1 MLDRHIIVEY
11 TFSNQKQLIDIGDF
25 TFMDIRILRY
35 FLAVVREE
43 SISDAARFLHI
54 TQPTL
59 SRQLMDLEE
68 ELGVK
73 LLNRGKKNQR
83 VTLTEEG
90 MLLRRRAEEI
100 VALTDKTMSEF
111 DTSQDFIS
119 GDVYIGGGETNAMR
133 LIAKISKKLQAQY
146 PLIRYHL
153 FSGNADD
160 VAERLDKGL
169 LDFGLFIEPANME
182 RYNYLRLPDTDTWG
196 LLMRKDSPLADKES
210 IRTEDLENL
219 PLIVS
224 RQSMVGNEL
233 AGWSGRDFDNLN
245 IVATYNLIYN
255 ASLMVDEGFGYALC
269 LDRLVFSAD
278 NNNFCFRPLEPGLE
292 AHLSIAWKK
301 YQVFSK
307 AAEKFLEALQEEL

>member
-1 MLDRHIIVEY
+1 
-11 TFSNQKQLIDIGDF
+11 
-25 TFMDIRILRY
+25 MDIRILRY

-43 SISDAARFLHI
+43 SISGAAEFLHL

-83 VTLTEEG
+83 ITLTEEG
-90 MLLRRRAEEI
+90 MLLRKRAEEI
-100 VALTDKTMSEF
+100 VALTDKTISEF
-111 DTSQDFIS
+111 EDTSHDIIS
-119 GDVYIGGGETNAMR
+119 GDIYLGGGETNAMR
-133 LIAKISKKLQAQY
+133 LISRVAKKLQSRY

-169 LDFGLFIEPANME
+169 LDFGLFIGAANME
-182 RYNYLRLPDTDTWG
+182 KYNYLRLPNTDTWG
-196 LLMRKDSPLADKES
+196 LLMRRDSPLAAKES
-210 IRTEDLENL
+210 IQAGDLETI

-224 RQSMVGNEL
+224 HQSMVHNEL
-233 AGWSGRDFDNLN
+233 SGWSGYDFEKLN
-245 IVATYNLIYN
+245 IVSTYNLVYN

-269 LDRLVFSAD
+269 LDRLVYSAN
-278 NNNFCFRPLEPGLE
+278 NNNFCFRPLEPRLE
-292 AHLSIAWKK
+292 THLDIAWKK

-307 AAEKFLEALQEEL
+307 ASEKFLEALQNEL

>member
-1 MLDRHIIVEY
+1 
-11 TFSNQKQLIDIGDF
+11 
-25 TFMDIRILRY
+25 MDIRILRY
-35 FLAVVREE
+35 FLAVAREE
-43 SISDAARFLHI
+43 SISGAAKALHL

-73 LLNRGKKNQR
+73 LLNRGKKNQH

-90 MLLRRRAEEI
+90 ILLRRRAEEI
-100 VALTDKTMSEF
+100 IALTDKTIAEF
-111 DTSQDFIS
+111 HPTEEIIS
-119 GDVYIGGGETNAMR
+119 GDIYIGGGETNAMR
-133 LIAKISKKLQAQY
+133 LIAKVAKKLQSKY

-153 FSGNADD
+153 YSGNADD

-196 LLMRKDSPLADKES
+196 LLMRKDSPLAAKKS
-210 IRTEDLENL
+210 IQAEDLENI

-224 RQSMVGNEL
+224 RQSMVRNEL
-233 AGWSGRDFDNLN
+233 SGWRGGDFDKLN

-269 LDRLVFSAD
+269 LDRLVFSAR
-278 NNNFCFRPLEPGLE
+278 NNNFCFRPLEPKLE
-292 AHLSIAWKK
+292 ASLSIAWKK

>member
-1 MLDRHIIVEY
+1 
-11 TFSNQKQLIDIGDF
+11 
-25 TFMDIRILRY
+25 MDIRILRY

-43 SISDAARFLHI
+43 SISGAAESLHL

-73 LLNRGKKNQR
+73 LLNRGKKNR
-83 VTLTEEG
+83 CVTLTEEG

-100 VALTDKTMSEF
+100 VTLADKTIEEF
-111 DTSQDFIS
+111 NTSNEVVS
-119 GDVYIGGGETNAMR
+119 GDIYIGGGETNAMR
-133 LIAKISKKLQAQY
+133 LIARIGKKLQADY

-153 FSGNADD
+153 YSGNADD

-169 LDFGLFIEPANME
+169 LDFGLFIGATNME
-182 RYNYLRLPDTDTWG
+182 RYNYLRLPVTDTWG
-196 LLMRKDSPLADKES
+196 LLMRRDSPLADKES
-210 IRTEDLENL
+210 IQAEDLVGI

-224 RQSMVGNEL
+224 RQSMVSNEL
-233 AGWSGRDFDNLN
+233 SGWSGHDFDQLN

-269 LDRLVFSAD
+269 LDRLVYSAD
-278 NNNFCFRPLEPGLE
+278 NNNFCFRPLEPKLE
-292 AHLSIAWKK
+292 AHLNIAWKK

-307 AAEKFLEALQEEL
+307 AAEKFLEALQDIS

>member
-1 MLDRHIIVEY
+1 
-11 TFSNQKQLIDIGDF
+11 
-25 TFMDIRILRY
+25 MDIRILRY

-43 SISDAARFLHI
+43 SISGAAEFLHI

-73 LLNRGKKNQR
+73 LLNRGRKNQR

-100 VALTDKTMSEF
+100 VALTDKTIEEF

-133 LIAKISKKLQAQY
+133 LIAKVSKKLQAQY

-196 LLMRKDSPLADKES
+196 LLMRKDSPLADKEC
-210 IRTEDLENL
+210 IRTEDLVNI

-233 AGWSGRDFDNLN
+233 SGWSGRDFDKLN

-269 LDRLVFSAD
+269 LDRLVFSAG

-292 AHLSIAWKK
+292 ANLSIAWKK

-307 AAEKFLEALQEEL
+307 AAEKFLEALQDEL

>member
-1 MLDRHIIVEY
+1 
-11 TFSNQKQLIDIGDF
+11 
-25 TFMDIRILRY
+25 MDIRVLRY

-43 SISDAARFLHI
+43 SISGAAEFLHL

-59 SRQLMDLEE
+59 SRQLMDLED

-100 VALTDKTMSEF
+100 VALTDKTISEF
-111 DTSQDFIS
+111 DTSHDIIS
-119 GDVYIGGGETNAMR
+119 GDIYIGGGETNAMR
-133 LIAKISKKLQAQY
+133 LIARISKKLQTRY
-146 PLIRYHL
+146 PMIRYHL

-160 VAERLDKGL
+160 VAERLDRGL

-196 LLMRKDSPLADKES
+196 LLMRKDSPLAGKES
-210 IRTEDLENL
+210 ILTEDLENI

-224 RQSMVGNEL
+224 RQSMVHNEL
-233 AGWSGRDFDNLN
+233 SGWSGGNFDKLN

-278 NNNFCFRPLEPGLE
+278 NNNFCFRPLEPRLE
-292 AHLSIAWKK
+292 AHLNIAWKK

-307 AAEKFLEALQEEL
+307 AAEIFLEALQEEL

>member
-1 MLDRHIIVEY
+1 
-11 TFSNQKQLIDIGDF
+11 
-25 TFMDIRILRY
+25 MDIRILRY

-43 SISDAARFLHI
+43 SISGAAEFLHL

-83 VTLTEEG
+83 ITLTDEG
-90 MLLRRRAEEI
+90 MLLRKRAEEI
-100 VALTDKTMSEF
+100 IALTDKTISEF
-111 DTSQDFIS
+111 DTSHEIIS
-119 GDVYIGGGETNAMR
+119 GDIYIGGGETNAMR
-133 LIAKISKKLQAQY
+133 LIARVGKKLQSKY

-196 LLMRKDSPLADKES
+196 LLMRKDSPLADKAS
-210 IRTEDLENL
+210 IHAEDLENI

-224 RQSMVGNEL
+224 RQSMVHNEL
-233 AGWSGRDFDNLN
+233 SGWNGRDFNELN

-269 LDRLVFSAD
+269 LDRLVFAAD
-278 NNNFCFRPLEPGLE
+278 NNNFCFRPLEPELM
-292 AHLSIAWKK
+292 AHVDIAWKK
-301 YQVFSK
+301 YQIFSK
-307 AAEKFLEALQEEL
+307 AAEIFLRALQDELQIMENER

>member
-1 MLDRHIIVEY
+1 
-11 TFSNQKQLIDIGDF
+11 
-25 TFMDIRILRY
+25 MDIRILRY

-43 SISDAARFLHI
+43 SISGAAEALHL

-73 LLNRGKKNQR
+73 LINRGKKNR
-83 VTLTEEG
+83 RITLTEEG
-90 MLLRRRAEEI
+90 MLLHKRAEEI
-100 VALTDKTMSEF
+100 VALTDKTVSELE
-111 DTSQDFIS
+111 TSHNVIS
-119 GDVYIGGGETNAMR
+119 GDVYIGGGETDSMR
-133 LIAKISKKLQAQY
+133 LIARIGKKLQSQY

-196 LLMRKDSPLADKES
+196 LLMRKDSPLASKES
-210 IRTEDLENL
+210 IQADDLKNI

-224 RQSMVGNEL
+224 RQSMVHNEL
-233 AGWSGRDFDNLN
+233 SGWSGSDFDKLN

-269 LDRLVFSAD
+269 LDRLVFSAN
-278 NNNFCFRPLEPGLE
+278 NNNFCFRPLEPRLE
-292 AHLSIAWKK
+292 AHIDIAWKK
-301 YQVFSK
+301 YQIFSK
-307 AAEKFLEALQEEL
+307 AAEKFLEALQDEI

>member
-1 MLDRHIIVEY
+1 
-11 TFSNQKQLIDIGDF
+11 
-25 TFMDIRILRY
+25 MDIHILRY

-43 SISDAARFLHI
+43 SISGAARFLHI

-59 SRQLMDLEE
+59 SRQLMDLEA

-100 VALTDKTMSEF
+100 VALTDKTVSEF
-111 DTSQDFIS
+111 DISQDIVS
-119 GDVYIGGGETNAMR
+119 GDIYIGGGETNAMR
-133 LIAKISKKLQAQY
+133 LIARIGKKLQAQY

-182 RYNYLRLPDTDTWG
+182 RYNYLRLPVTDTWG

-233 AGWSGRDFDNLN
+233 SGWSGRDFDKLN

-269 LDRLVFSAD
+269 LDRLVFSAE

-307 AAEKFLEALQEEL
+307 AAEKFLEALQDEL

>member
-1 MLDRHIIVEY
+1 
-11 TFSNQKQLIDIGDF
+11 
-25 TFMDIRILRY
+25 MDIRILRY

-43 SISDAARFLHI
+43 SISGAAESLHL

-73 LLNRGKKNQR
+73 LLNRGKKNRR

-100 VALTDKTMSEF
+100 VALADKTIEEF
-111 DTSQDFIS
+111 NTSNEVVS
-119 GDVYIGGGETNAMR
+119 GDIYIGGGETNAMR
-133 LIAKISKKLQAQY
+133 LIARIGKKIQADY
-146 PLIRYHL
+146 PMIRYHL
-153 FSGNADD
+153 YSGNADD

-169 LDFGLFIEPANME
+169 LDFGLFIGATNME
-182 RYNYLRLPDTDTWG
+182 RYNYLRLPVTDTWG
-196 LLMRKDSPLADKES
+196 LLMRRDSPLAAKES
-210 IRTEDLENL
+210 IQAEDLEGI

-224 RQSMVGNEL
+224 RQSMVSNEL
-233 AGWSGRDFDNLN
+233 SGWSGHDFDQLN

-269 LDRLVFSAD
+269 LDRLVYSAD
-278 NNNFCFRPLEPGLE
+278 NNNFCFRPLEPKLE
-292 AHLSIAWKK
+292 AHLNIAWKK

-307 AAEKFLEALQEEL
+307 AAEKFLEALQGEI

>member
-1 MLDRHIIVEY
+1 
-11 TFSNQKQLIDIGDF
+11 
-25 TFMDIRILRY
+25 MDIRILRY

-43 SISDAARFLHI
+43 SISAAAESLHL

-83 VTLTEEG
+83 IALTEEG

-100 VALTDKTMSEF
+100 VALTDKTISEF
-111 DTSQDFIS
+111 DVSHDVVS

-133 LIAKISKKLQAQY
+133 LIARVSKKLQSQY

-153 FSGNADD
+153 YSGNADD

-169 LDFGLFIEPANME
+169 LDFGVFIGTTNME

-196 LLMRKDSPLADKES
+196 LLMREDSPLAGKES
-210 IRTEDLENL
+210 IRSEDLENI

-224 RQSMVGNEL
+224 RQSMVHNEL
-233 AGWSGRDFDNLN
+233 SGWSGRDFDKLN
-245 IVATYNLIYN
+245 IVATYNLVYN

-269 LDRLVFSAD
+269 LDRLVYSAD
-278 NNNFCFRPLEPGLE
+278 NNNFCFRPLEPRLE
-292 AHLSIAWKK
+292 THLDIAWKK

-307 AAEKFLEALQEEL
+307 AAEKFLETLQAEV

>member
-1 MLDRHIIVEY
+1 
-11 TFSNQKQLIDIGDF
+11 
-25 TFMDIRILRY
+25 MDIRILRY

-43 SISDAARFLHI
+43 SISGAAESLHL

-73 LLNRGKKNQR
+73 LLNRGKKNRR

-100 VALTDKTMSEF
+100 VALSDKTIEEF
-111 DTSQDFIS
+111 NTSNEVVS
-119 GDVYIGGGETNAMR
+119 GDIYIGGGETNAMR
-133 LIAKISKKLQAQY
+133 LIARIGKKLQAGY

-153 FSGNADD
+153 YSGNADD

-169 LDFGLFIEPANME
+169 LDFGLFIGAANME
-182 RYNYLRLPDTDTWG
+182 RYNYLRLPVTDTWG
-196 LLMRKDSPLADKES
+196 LLMRRDSPLADKES
-210 IRTEDLENL
+210 IQAEDLEGI

-224 RQSMVGNEL
+224 RQSMVHNEL
-233 AGWSGRDFDNLN
+233 SGWSGRDFDQLN

-269 LDRLVFSAD
+269 LDRLVYSAD
-278 NNNFCFRPLEPGLE
+278 NNNFCFRPLEPKLE
-292 AHLSIAWKK
+292 APLNIAWKK

-307 AAEKFLEALQEEL
+307 AAEKFLEVLQDEL

>member
-1 MLDRHIIVEY
+1 
-11 TFSNQKQLIDIGDF
+11 
-25 TFMDIRILRY
+25 MDIRILRY

-43 SISDAARFLHI
+43 SISGAAQFLHI

-100 VALTDKTMSEF
+100 VALTDKTVAEF
-111 DTSQDFIS
+111 DTSQDIVS

-133 LIAKISKKLQAQY
+133 LIARVGKKLQAQY

-196 LLMRKDSPLADKES
+196 LLMRKDSLLAKHES
-210 IRTEDLENL
+210 IRADDLESI

-224 RQSMVGNEL
+224 RQSMVHNEL

>member
-1 MLDRHIIVEY
+1 
-11 TFSNQKQLIDIGDF
+11 
-25 TFMDIRILRY
+25 MDIRILRY

-43 SISDAARFLHI
+43 SISGAAQFLHI

-100 VALTDKTMSEF
+100 VALTDKTVSEF
-111 DTSQDFIS
+111 DTSQDIVS
-119 GDVYIGGGETNAMR
+119 GDIYIGGGETNAMR
-133 LIAKISKKLQAQY
+133 LIARIGKKLQAQY

-182 RYNYLRLPDTDTWG
+182 RYNYLRLPVTDTWG
-196 LLMRKDSPLADKES
+196 LLMRKDSPLADKKS

>member
-1 MLDRHIIVEY
+1 
-11 TFSNQKQLIDIGDF
+11 
-25 TFMDIRILRY
+25 MDIRILRY

-43 SISDAARFLHI
+43 SISGAAEFLHI

-59 SRQLMDLEE
+59 SRQLMDLEA

-83 VTLTEEG
+83 ITLTEEG

-111 DTSQDFIS
+111 DTAQDIIS
-119 GDVYIGGGETNAMR
+119 GDIYIGGGETNAMR
-133 LIAKISKKLQAQY
+133 LIARIGKKLQAQY

-160 VAERLDKGL
+160 VAERLDKGI

-182 RYNYLRLPDTDTWG
+182 RYNYLRLPVSDTWG
-196 LLMRKDSPLADKES
+196 LLMRRDSPLADKKS
-210 IRTEDLENL
+210 IHAEDLENI

-224 RQSMVGNEL
+224 RQSMVHNEL
-233 AGWSGRDFDNLN
+233 SGWSGRDFDKLN
-245 IVATYNLIYN
+245 IVATYNLIHN

-269 LDRLVFSAD
+269 LDRLVFSAA
-278 NNNFCFRPLEPGLE
+278 NNNFCFRPLEPRLE
-292 AHLSIAWKK
+292 AHLDIAWKK

>member
-1 MLDRHIIVEY
+1 
-11 TFSNQKQLIDIGDF
+11 
-25 TFMDIRILRY
+25 MDIRILRY
-35 FLAVVREE
+35 FLAVAREE
-43 SISDAARFLHI
+43 SISGAAEFLHL

-73 LLNRGKKNQR
+73 LLNRGNKNR
-83 VTLTEEG
+83 SVTLTEEG

-100 VALTDKTMSEF
+100 VALTDKTISEF
-111 DTSQDFIS
+111 HTAHDVVS

-133 LIAKISKKLQAQY
+133 LIARVGKKLQSQY

-160 VAERLDKGL
+160 VAGRLDKGL

-182 RYNYLRLPDTDTWG
+182 RYNYLRLPATDTWG

-210 IRTEDLENL
+210 IHANDLENI

-224 RQSMVGNEL
+224 RQSMVHNEL
-233 AGWSGRDFDNLN
+233 SGWSGSDFDKLN

-269 LDRLVFSAD
+269 LDRIIFSAD
-278 NNNFCFRPLEPGLE
+278 HDSLCFRPLEPRLE
-292 AHLSIAWKK
+292 AHLDIAWKK

-307 AAEKFLEALQEEL
+307 AAEKFLEALQDEL

>member
-1 MLDRHIIVEY
+1 
-11 TFSNQKQLIDIGDF
+11 
-25 TFMDIRILRY
+25 MDIRILRY

-43 SISDAARFLHI
+43 SISGAAESLHL

-73 LLNRGKKNQR
+73 LLNRGKKNRR

-100 VALTDKTMSEF
+100 VALADKTIEEF
-111 DTSQDFIS
+111 DTSNEVVS
-119 GDVYIGGGETNAMR
+119 GDIYIGGGETNAMR
-133 LIAKISKKLQAQY
+133 LIARIGKKLQADY

-153 FSGNADD
+153 YSGNADD

-169 LDFGLFIEPANME
+169 LDFGLFIGETNME
-182 RYNYLRLPDTDTWG
+182 RYNYLRLPVTDTWG
-196 LLMRKDSPLADKES
+196 LLMRKDSPLAAKES
-210 IRTEDLENL
+210 IQAEDLSGI

-224 RQSMVGNEL
+224 RQSMVHNEL
-233 AGWSGRDFDNLN
+233 SGWSGHDFDQLN

-269 LDRLVFSAD
+269 LDRLVYSAD
-278 NNNFCFRPLEPGLE
+278 NNNFCFRPLEPKLE
-292 AHLSIAWKK
+292 AHLNIAWKK
-301 YQVFSK
+301 YQVFSR
-307 AAEKFLEALQEEL
+307 AAEKFLEALQDIN

>member
-1 MLDRHIIVEY
+1 
-11 TFSNQKQLIDIGDF
+11 
-25 TFMDIRILRY
+25 MDIRILRY

-43 SISDAARFLHI
+43 SISGAAEFLHL

-73 LLNRGKKNQR
+73 LLNRGNKNR
-83 VTLTEEG
+83 RITLTEEG

-100 VALTDKTMSEF
+100 VALTDKTISEL
-111 DTSQDFIS
+111 DTSGDIIS
-119 GDVYIGGGETNAMR
+119 GDIHIGGGETNAMR
-133 LIAKISKKLQAQY
+133 LIAGISKKLQSRY

-169 LDFGLFIEPANME
+169 LDFGLFIGMANME
-182 RYNYLRLPDTDTWG
+182 RYNYLRLPETDTWG
-196 LLMRKDSPLADKES
+196 LLMRRDSPLADKES
-210 IRTEDLENL
+210 IRAQDLENI

-224 RQSMVGNEL
+224 RQSMVHNEL
-233 AGWSGRDFDNLN
+233 SGWGGRDFDKLN
-245 IVATYNLIYN
+245 IVATYNLVYN

-269 LDRLVFSAD
+269 LDRLVYSAD
-278 NNNFCFRPLEPGLE
+278 NNNFCFRPLEPRLE
-292 AHLSIAWKK
+292 AHLDIAWKK
-301 YQVFSK
+301 YQVLSK
-307 AAEKFLEALQEEL
+307 AAEKFLEALQEEIL

>member
-1 MLDRHIIVEY
+1 
-11 TFSNQKQLIDIGDF
+11 
-25 TFMDIRILRY
+25 MDIRILRY

-43 SISDAARFLHI
+43 SISAAAESLHL

-83 VTLTEEG
+83 IALTEAG

-100 VALTDKTMSEF
+100 VALTDKTISEF
-111 DTSQDFIS
+111 DASHDVVS

-133 LIAKISKKLQAQY
+133 LIARVSKKLQSQY

-153 FSGNADD
+153 YSGNADD

-169 LDFGLFIEPANME
+169 LDFGVFIGTTNME

-196 LLMRKDSPLADKES
+196 LLMREDSPLADKES
-210 IRTEDLENL
+210 IRSEDLENI

-224 RQSMVGNEL
+224 RQSMVHNEL
-233 AGWSGRDFDNLN
+233 SGWSGRDFYKLN
-245 IVATYNLIYN
+245 IVATYNLVYN

-269 LDRLVFSAD
+269 LDRLVYSAD
-278 NNNFCFRPLEPGLE
+278 NNNFCFRPLEPRLE
-292 AHLSIAWKK
+292 THLDIAWKK
-301 YQVFSK
+301 YQVLSK
-307 AAEKFLEALQEEL
+307 AAEKFLETLQAEV

>member
-1 MLDRHIIVEY
+1 
-11 TFSNQKQLIDIGDF
+11 
-25 TFMDIRILRY
+25 MDIRVLRY
-35 FLAVVREE
+35 FLAVVQEE
-43 SISDAARFLHI
+43 SISGAAKALHL

-73 LLNRGKKNQR
+73 LLNRSKKNRR

-100 VALTDKTMSEF
+100 VALADKTISEF
-111 DTSQDFIS
+111 DTSQEIS
-119 GDVYIGGGETNAMR
+119 GDVYIGGGETDAMR
-133 LIAKISKKLQAQY
+133 FIAKIGKKLQERY

-182 RYNYLRLPDTDTWG
+182 RYNYLRLPHTDTWG
-196 LLMRKDSPLADKES
+196 LLMRKDSSLANRES
-210 IRTEDLENL
+210 IRANDLENI

-224 RQSMVGNEL
+224 RQSMVHNEL
-233 AGWSGRDFDNLN
+233 SGWSGRDIEKLN

-269 LDRLVFSAD
+269 LDRLVFAAD
-278 NNNFCFRPLEPGLE
+278 NNNFCFRPLEPRLE
-292 AHLSIAWKK
+292 AHLDIAWKK
-301 YQVFSK
+301 HQAFSK
-307 AAEKFLEALQEEL
+307 AAEKFLEEMQKELY